1 MPAFRRAACC
11 KAKRT
16 SRCGRKSESQEGP
29 AAAFAGGLIGAQ
41 MTWSCGRQ
49 CVEVWPRCSPGAA
62 SKLSSQCTRREQG
75 GQIRHKE
82 STRLFWPGGE
92 EYKTG
97 GGRSWCVAVQKTNQD
112 RKRRRESDSG
122 SVVAVE
128 CTDMLSSRQIGRR
141 AATWQ
146 RERNR
151 LNGEG
156 MPEPRTTAMADT
168 QAARE
173 RRAVDR
179 ARIVDI
185 AARIIDL
192 ECSIRALRVE
202 KEMLEAEQETLQ
214 EHLDAYTYPVL
225 TLPPEIVSE
234 IFVRFLPV
242 YPERAPQKG
251 LLSPITLGQIC
262 RLWREMAFSTPR
274 LWRTFTIFLR
284 LGDSVQ
290 NYDADHPRIETSL
303 QRSGSCPLSVQYMR
317 SDTSSL
323 FRLIIAH
330 RARWEHLKLFVSVR
344 NLPAI
349 IGPFP
354 LLRTLTTNV
363 WVPRAH
369 DKTYRPPTF
378 HTAPLLRRV
387 AISNYKDIFLGMLPW
402 SQLTVLIIKSIE
414 INPCI
419 RVLALAPL
427 LVYSDLTFSRH
438 GEGDTED
445 DMPRSVK
452 APTPTYTDL
461 NIPSSGLAHMK
472 HLKLRGPRQLL
483 NPLSV
488 LTLPALQRLHVDE
501 ASLQPDPMATLRF
514 LLSRWGSSPQEIH
527 IGLPALRVHLY
538 STALPSIVFSSARR
552 PPLPIRFL
560 EPQPTTLVGLEAM
573 NIDEEGDW
581 DEVSSSESEESDSS
595 DSGEESTSDSSEKST
610 SESGEESDT
619 QEGDIEDYSE

>member
-1 MPAFRRAACC
+1 
-11 KAKRT
+11 
-16 SRCGRKSESQEGP
+16 
-29 AAAFAGGLIGAQ
+29 
-41 MTWSCGRQ
+41 
-49 CVEVWPRCSPGAA
+49 
-62 SKLSSQCTRREQG
+62 
-75 GQIRHKE
+75 
-82 STRLFWPGGE
+82 
-92 EYKTG
+92 
-97 GGRSWCVAVQKTNQD
+97 
-112 RKRRRESDSG
+112 
-122 SVVAVE
+122 
-128 CTDMLSSRQIGRR
+128 
-141 AATWQ
+141 
-146 RERNR
+146 
-151 LNGEG
+151 
-156 MPEPRTTAMADT
+156 MADT
-168 QAARE
+168 KQPEREEPSIAR
-173 RRAVDR
+173 A
-179 ARIVDI
+179 
-185 AARIIDL
+185 
-192 ECSIRALRVE
+192 SVE
-202 KEMLEAEQETLQ
+202 KKLLKAEQETLQ

-303 QRSGSCPLSVQYMR
+303 QRSGSCPLSVQLEYMR

-354 LLRTLTTNV
+354 LLCTLTTNV

-369 DKTYRPPTF
+369 DETYRPPTF

-402 SQLTVLIIKSIE
+402 SQLTVLVIKSIE

-419 RVLALAPL
+419 RVLTLAPL
-427 LVYSDLTFSRH
+427 LVYCDLTFSRH
-438 GEGDTED
+438 GEGDTENN
-445 DMPRSVK
+445 MPSH
-452 APTPTYTDL
+452 
-461 NIPSSGLAHMK
+461 IGLAHMK

-501 ASLQPDPMATLRF
+501 ASLQPDPIATLRF
-514 LLSRWGSSPQEIH
+514 LLSRWGSSPQEIR

-538 STALPSIVFSSARR
+538 STALPSIVFSSTRR

-595 DSGEESTSDSSEKST
+595 DSGEESTLDSSEEST

-619 QEGDIEDYSE
+619 QEGDTDDYSEQPGENVLILASLFSDFSFPPRGRNDVRRIPNSR